1 MTTQTDN
8 PSETT
13 SAKETLS
20 AGSSLETI
28 THTADVLDLSG
39 NGRKKEEGQQS
50 GLIILPKA
58 VRPRSVPQNADL
70 KDPVLYFNKELS
82 WIDFNW
88 RVLHLAMDERIPLLE
103 RVKFVAITASN
114 LDEFTQKRIGGLKRQ
129 QAAGVS
135 ELSIDGRTPGEQLR
149 LLHEATSFMHKTM
162 TATWEKVLRPALREE
177 AAINICDYDQLTPD
191 QQAMLHKHFK
201 REIYPILT
209 PLTVDP
215 GHPFPFISNLSLS
228 LAVILEHPR
237 HGTTHFVR
245 LKIPT
250 KRWLHVPDDN
260 VGALREA
267 MSRRELPVRLLPVEQ
282 LIARHADELFPGM
295 NVLSVHPFRI
305 TRNADV
311 SRDEEVADDLLAMI
325 SEELRERRFAPV
337 VRLEVAVGM
346 PAYERSVLMRELELS
361 GFDIY
366 DVDGLLDL
374 TGCFQIAALNKP
386 AFRYEPYDP
395 AIPYELQHEGE
406 TKDTKDIFAI
416 MRQGDLMVYHPYDSF
431 GVSVQRL
438 LEEAANDDRVLAI
451 KQTLYRTSD
460 ESPIMKALM
469 HAGES
474 GKQVAVLVE
483 VKARFDEANN
493 IEWGRMLENSG
504 VHVAYGLVGLKTH
517 AKTTLIVRQDADGI
531 RTYCHIGTG
540 NYNSQ
545 TARLYTDLGLMTADP
560 IIGRDVV
567 NLFHTLTGFAPDQEF
582 EKVLVAPTQM
592 RVPFYKLIEGE
603 ITNQEKYG
611 NGRIIAKFNALDD
624 RGIIRRLYEASQ
636 EGVQIDL
643 ILRGH
648 TMLRPALPGYSE
660 NIRIISILGRFL
672 EHDRIYYFC
681 NNGDPQIFIGSAD
694 WRTRNLRTRVELIT
708 PIDDPNYKDQLT
720 QILEDALKD
729 NYSAWDLDSEGQYTL
744 RYPHED
750 EPVREFQTQ
759 QMRRA
764 HKRAKKPRP

>member
-1 MTTQTDN
+1 MTATQGIS
-8 PSETT
+8 SETAG
-13 SAKETLS
+13 SEQIAQAKENPCHST
-20 AGSSLETI
+20 
-28 THTADVLDLSG
+28 
-39 NGRKKEEGQQS
+39 NGREEIKS
-50 GLIILPKA
+50 APFLLPKT
-58 VRPRSVPQNADL
+58 VRPRPVPEDASL
-70 KDPVLYFNKELS
+70 KDPTLYFNKELS

-88 RVLHLAMDERIPLLE
+88 RVLHLAMDDRLPLLE

-129 QAAGVS
+129 EAAGVR
-135 ELSIDGRTPGEQLR
+135 ELSVDGRTPGEQLA
-149 LLHEATSFMHKTM
+149 LLREATLLMHRTM
-162 TATWEKVLRPALREE
+162 TATWEKVLRPALHHE
-177 AAINICDYDQLTPD
+177 AGIDVCDYDQLD
-191 QQAMLHKHFK
+191 QGQQAFLHEHFQK
-201 REIYPILT
+201 EIYPILT

-237 HGTTHFVR
+237 QGTTHFVR

-250 KRWLHVPDDN
+250 KRWLRVPGRN
-260 VGALREA
+260 GNLT
-267 MSRRELPVRLLPVEQ
+267 LLPVEQ
-282 LIARHADELFPGM
+282 VITHHAGELFPGM
-295 NVLSVHPFRI
+295 KVISVHPFRI

-337 VRLEVAVGM
+337 VRLEVAAGM
-346 PAYERSVLMRELELS
+346 PDYDRSVLLRELNLAGLDVYE
-361 GFDIY
+361 
-366 DVDGLLDL
+366 VDGLLDL
-374 TGCFQIAALNKP
+374 TGCFQIAGFDMP
-386 AFRYEPYDP
+386 VFHYEPFEP
-395 AIPYELQHEGE
+395 AVPYELQHEGE
-406 TKDTKDIFAI
+406 TKDTMNIFSI
-416 MRQGDLMVYHPYDSF
+416 MRQGDLMVHHPYDSF
-431 GVSVQRL
+431 GMSVQRL
-438 LEEAANDDRVLAI
+438 LEEAASDERVLAI

-469 HAGES
+469 RAGES

-517 AKTTLIVRQDADGI
+517 AKTTLIVRQDQDGI

-545 TARLYTDLGLMTADP
+545 TARLYTDLGLMTADT

-567 NLFHTLTGFAPDQEF
+567 NLFHSLTGFAPDQAF
-582 EKVLVAPTQM
+582 EKVLVAPLHM
-592 RVPFYKLIEGE
+592 RGPFYRLIEQE
-603 ITNQEKYG
+603 IANQELYG
-611 NGRIIAKFNALDD
+611 NGRITAKFNALDD
-624 RGIIRRLYEASQ
+624 RGIISRLYEASQ
-636 EGVQIDL
+636 AGVQIDL

-648 TMLRPALPGYSE
+648 TMLRPQLPGFSD

-672 EHDRIYYFC
+672 EHDRIYCFH
-681 NNGDPQIFIGSAD
+681 NNGEPQVFIGSAD

-708 PIDDPNYKDQLT
+708 PIENPAYKKQLI
-720 QILEDALKD
+720 QILEDALAD
-729 NYSAWDLDSEGQYTL
+729 NYSAWDLDAEGQYRL
-744 RYPHED
+744 RYPQDD

-764 HKRAKKPRP
+764 HKRAKKSRK

>member
-1 MTTQTDN
+1 MTAQKDI
-8 PSETT
+8 PSKIIG
-13 SAKETLS
+13 AKETQP
-20 AGSSLETI
+20 AESSTETI
-28 THTADVLDLSG
+28 VQAADDLDLSD
-39 NGRKKEEGQQS
+39 NGQEKKDEEQDS
-50 GLIILPKA
+50 STHLPKA
-58 VRPRSVPQNADL
+58 VRPRPVAQDADL
-70 KDPVLYFNKELS
+70 KDPALYFNKELS

-88 RVLHLAMDERIPLLE
+88 RVLHLVMDERIPLLE

-129 QAAGVS
+129 QAAGVR
-135 ELSIDGRTPGEQLR
+135 ELSIDGRTPGEQLG
-149 LLHEATSFMHKTM
+149 LLREATSLMHKTM
-162 TATWEKVLRPALREE
+162 TATWEEVLRPALREE
-177 AAINICDYDQLTPD
+177 AGVDICDYDTLSSSQKAILY
-191 QQAMLHKHFK
+191 KHFK

-228 LAVILEHPR
+228 LAVILEHPQ

-250 KRWLHVPDDN
+250 KRWLHVSDN
-260 VGALREA
+260 QTGEIHGARI
-267 MSRRELPVRLLPVEQ
+267 RLLPVEQ
-282 LIARHADELFPGM
+282 LIARHVDELFPGM
-295 NVLSVHPFRI
+295 IVVSVHPFRI

-337 VRLEVAVGM
+337 VRLEVAAGM
-346 PAYERSVLMRELELS
+346 PAYERSVLLRELELS
-361 GFDIY
+361 GSDVY
-366 DVDGLLDL
+366 DVQGLLDL
-374 TGCFQIAALNKP
+374 TGCFQVASLNKP
-386 AFRYEPYDP
+386 AYRYEPYEP
-395 AIPYELQHEGE
+395 AIPYALQHEGE

-416 MRQGDLMVYHPYDSF
+416 IRQGDLMVYHPYDSF

-438 LEEAANDDRVLAI
+438 LEEAADDERVLAI

-469 HAGES
+469 RAGEK

-517 AKTTLIVRQDADGI
+517 AKTTLIVRQDTEGI

-560 IIGRDVV
+560 VIGRDVI
-567 NLFHTLTGFAPDQEF
+567 NLFHTLTGFAPAQEF

-592 RVPFYKLIEGE
+592 RVPFYKLIERE

-648 TMLRPALPGYSE
+648 TMLRPALPGYSD
-660 NIRIISILGRFL
+660 NIHIISIIGRFL

-681 NNGDPQIFIGSAD
+681 NNDDPQIFIGSAD

-708 PIDDPNYKDQLT
+708 PIEDPNYKEQLV
-720 QILEDALKD
+720 QLLDDALKD
-729 NYSAWDLDSEGQYTL
+729 NFSAWDLDSEGQYTL
-744 RYPHED
+744 RYPKKD

>member
-1 MTTQTDN
+1 MTTAQEIS
-8 PSETT
+8 SETASSDKIT
-13 SAKETLS
+13 QAKDGACHSTNGHDGAE
-20 AGSSLETI
+20 AGPL
-28 THTADVLDLSG
+28 L
-39 NGRKKEEGQQS
+39 
-50 GLIILPKA
+50 LPKA
-58 VRPRSVPQNADL
+58 VRPRPVPEGATL
-70 KDPVLYFNKELS
+70 KDPTLYFNKELS

-88 RVLHLAMDERIPLLE
+88 RVLHLAMDDRLPLLE

-129 QAAGVS
+129 EAAGVR
-135 ELSIDGRTPGEQLR
+135 ELSVDGRTPGEQL
-149 LLHEATSFMHKTM
+149 LLLREATLLMHRTM
-162 TATWEKVLRPALREE
+162 TAAWEDVLRPALHLE
-177 AAINICDYDQLTPD
+177 AGIDVCDYDQLDPD
-191 QQAMLHKHFK
+191 QQAFLHEHFQK
-201 REIYPILT
+201 EIYPILT

-237 HGTTHFVR
+237 QGTTHFVR

-250 KRWLHVPDDN
+250 RRWLRVP
-260 VGALREA
+260 GRE
-267 MSRRELPVRLLPVEQ
+267 SKLTLLPVEQ
-282 LIARHADELFPGM
+282 LIAHHADELFPGM
-295 NVLSVHPFRI
+295 NVISVHPFRI

-337 VRLEVAVGM
+337 VRLEVAAGM
-346 PAYERSVLMRELELS
+346 PDYDRSVLLRELDLAGLDVYE
-361 GFDIY
+361 
-366 DVDGLLDL
+366 VDGLLDL
-374 TGCFQIAALNKP
+374 TGCFQIAALDMP
-386 AFRYEPYDP
+386 AFRYESYEP

-416 MRQGDLMVYHPYDSF
+416 MRQGDLLVYHPYDSF
-431 GVSVQRL
+431 GISVQRL
-438 LEEAANDDRVLAI
+438 LEEAAADERVLAI

-460 ESPIMKALM
+460 ESPIMNALM
-469 HAGES
+469 RAGES

-517 AKTTLIVRQDADGI
+517 AKTTLIVRQDTDGI

-545 TARLYTDLGLMTADP
+545 TARLYTDLGLMTADT

-567 NLFHTLTGFAPDQEF
+567 NLFHSLTGFAPDQDF
-582 EKVLVAPTQM
+582 EKVLVAPLHM
-592 RVPFYKLIEGE
+592 RWPFYRLIAQE
-603 ITNQEKYG
+603 IAHQEKYG
-611 NGRIIAKFNALDD
+611 NGRITAKFNALDD
-624 RGIIRRLYEASQ
+624 RGIISRLYEASQ
-636 EGVQIDL
+636 AGVQIDL

-648 TMLRPALPGYSE
+648 TMLRPQLPGFSD

-672 EHDRIYYFC
+672 EHDRIYCFH
-681 NNGDPQIFIGSAD
+681 NNGKPQIFIGSAD
-694 WRTRNLRTRVELIT
+694 WRTRNLRTRVELIA
-708 PIDDPNYKDQLT
+708 PIEHPRYKEQLV
-720 QILEDALKD
+720 QLLEDALAD
-729 NYSAWDLDSEGQYTL
+729 NYSAWDLDAEGQYRL
-744 RYPHED
+744 HYPQD
-750 EPVREFQTQ
+750 GEPVREFQTQ

-764 HKRAKKPRP
+764 HKRAKKSRK

>member
-1 MTTQTDN
+1 MTTLQDIS
-8 PSETT
+8 SEAT
-13 SAKETLS
+13 SADTTPQS
-20 AGSSLETI
+20 AAPIPVS
-28 THTADVLDLSG
+28 VDLSD
-39 NGRKKEEGQQS
+39 NGQEVEQDAPY
-50 GLIILPKA
+50 ILTKA
-58 VRPRSVPQNADL
+58 VRPRPVPEGAGL
-70 KDPVLYFNKELS
+70 KDPTLYFNKELS

-88 RVLHLAMDERIPLLE
+88 RVLHLAMDERLPLLE

-114 LDEFTQKRIGGLKRQ
+114 LDEFTQKRVGGLKRQ
-129 QAAGVS
+129 KAARVR
-135 ELSIDGRTPGEQLR
+135 ELSVDGRSPSEQL
-149 LLHEATSFMHKTM
+149 LLLREATMLMHQTM
-162 TATWEKVLRPALREE
+162 TATWEEVLRPALRQQ
-177 AAINICDYDQLTPD
+177 AGIDICDYDQLDPD
-191 QQAMLHKHFK
+191 QQAFLHDHF
-201 REIYPILT
+201 RQEIYPILT

-237 HGTTHFVR
+237 QGTTHFVR

-250 KRWLHVPDDN
+250 KRWLRVPDGD
-260 VGALREA
+260 GEPTL
-267 MSRRELPVRLLPVEQ
+267 RLLPVEQ

-295 NVLSVHPFRI
+295 NVVSVHPFRI

-311 SRDEEVADDLLAMI
+311 SRDEEVADDLLSMI

-337 VRLEVAVGM
+337 VRLEVAGGM
-346 PAYERSVLMRELELS
+346 PAHDRGVLLRELGLAGPDVCE
-361 GFDIY
+361 
-366 DVDGLLDL
+366 VDGLLDL
-374 TGCFQIAALNKP
+374 TGCFQIANLNMP
-386 AFRYEPYDP
+386 AFRYEPFEP
-395 AIPYELQHEGE
+395 AVPYELQHEGE

-416 MRQGDLMVYHPYDSF
+416 MRLGDLMVYHPYDSF

-438 LEEAANDDRVLAI
+438 LEEAAADERVLAI

-469 HAGES
+469 RAGES

-517 AKTTLIVRQDADGI
+517 AKTTLIVRQDVDGI

-560 IIGRDVV
+560 VIGRDVV
-567 NLFHTLTGFAPDQEF
+567 NLFHSLTGFAPDQAYQ
-582 EKVLVAPTQM
+582 KVLVAPHKM
-592 RVPFYKLIEGE
+592 RSRFYRLIEQE
-603 ITNQEKYG
+603 VANQEKYG

-624 RGIIRRLYEASQ
+624 RGIIRRLYDASQ
-636 EGVQIDL
+636 AGVQIDL

-648 TMLRPALPGYSE
+648 TMLRPGLPGYSD

-672 EHDRIYYFC
+672 EHDRIYSFY
-681 NNGDPQIFIGSAD
+681 NNGDPQILIGSAD
-694 WRTRNLRTRVELIT
+694 WRTRNLKSRVELIT
-708 PIDDPNYKDQLT
+708 PIEDPHYKDQLV
-720 QILEDALKD
+720 QLLEDALKD
-729 NYSAWDLDSEGQYTL
+729 NYSAWDVDAEGQYTL
-744 RYPHED
+744 RYPEPD
-750 EPVREFQTQ
+750 GPVREFQTT

-764 HKRAKKPRP
+764 HKRAKKPRK

>member
-1 MTTQTDN
+1 MTAQQDIPT
-8 PSETT
+8 ETKST
-13 SAKETLS
+13 AVIPHSADRVPRPE
-20 AGSSLETI
+20 AR
-28 THTADVLDLSG
+28 SG
-39 NGRKKEEGQQS
+39 NGQEMTEDVERDS
-50 GLIILPKA
+50 SFLLPKA
-58 VRPRSVPQNADL
+58 VRPRPVPEGATL
-70 KDPVLYFNKELS
+70 KDPTLYFNKELS

-114 LDEFTQKRIGGLKRQ
+114 LDEFTQKRVGGLKRQ
-129 QAAGVS
+129 EAAGVR
-135 ELSIDGRTPGEQLR
+135 ELSVDGRTPSEQL
-149 LLHEATSFMHKTM
+149 LLLREATKLMHKTM
-162 TATWEKVLRPALREE
+162 TATWEKVLRPALHEQAGVE
-177 AAINICDYDQLTPD
+177 ICDYDALTPA
-191 QQAMLHKHFK
+191 QQEFLHEHFQN
-201 REIYPILT
+201 EIYPILT

-228 LAVILEHPR
+228 LAVILEHPKQ
-237 HGTTHFVR
+237 GTTHFVR

-250 KRWLHVPDDN
+250 RRWLFVPDNAGDPT
-260 VGALREA
+260 L
-267 MSRRELPVRLLPVEQ
+267 RLLPAEQ
-282 LIARHADELFPGM
+282 LIAHHAGELFPGM
-295 NVLSVHPFRI
+295 NVISVHPFRI

-311 SRDEEVADDLLAMI
+311 SRDEEVADDLLSMI

-337 VRLEVAVGM
+337 VRLEVDAGM
-346 PAYERSVLMRELELS
+346 PELDRSVLLRELDLAATDVCE
-361 GFDIY
+361 
-366 DVDGLLDL
+366 VDGLLDL
-374 TGCFQIAALNKP
+374 TGCFQIADLNMP
-386 AFRYEPYDP
+386 AFRYEPFEP
-395 AIPYELQHEGE
+395 AVPYKLQHEGE

-416 MRQGDLMVYHPYDSF
+416 IRQGDLLVHHPYDSF

-460 ESPIMKALM
+460 DSPIMKSLM
-469 HAGES
+469 RAGES

-540 NYNSQ
+540 NYNSD

-567 NLFHTLTGFAPDQEF
+567 NLFHSLTGFAPDQDF
-582 EKVLVAPTQM
+582 AKVLVAPNQM
-592 RVPFYKLIEGE
+592 RAPFYKLIDQE
-603 ITNQEKYG
+603 IANQEEYG
-611 NGRIIAKFNALDD
+611 NGRIVAKFNALDD
-624 RGIIRRLYEASQ
+624 PGIIRRLYQASQ
-636 EGVQIDL
+636 AGVQIDL

-648 TMLRPALPGYSE
+648 TMLRPNLPGYSD

-672 EHDRIYYFC
+672 EHDRIYFFY
-681 NNGDPQIFIGSAD
+681 NNGDPQILIGSAD
-694 WRTRNLRTRVELIT
+694 WRTRNLKTRVELIT
-708 PIDDPNYKDQLT
+708 PIEDPRYRDQLV
-720 QILEDALKD
+720 QILEDALED
-729 NYSAWDLDSEGQYTL
+729 NYSAWDVDAEGQYTL
-744 RYPHED
+744 RHPAED
-750 EPVREFQTQ
+750 EPPREFQPL